1 MPAQTP
7 AHPHHPH
14 HPHGHDHPHPHG
26 PGPAAA
32 AASPLPST
40 PPRHDLRPVQHS
52 HSFADGDMKRRE
64 RAMTQ
69 VTLITLAAMVLEV
82 VAGWWSGSLALLAD
96 GWHMGTHALALGGA
110 VLAYRLS
117 ARAAGREGF
126 AFGGWKIEVLTAY
139 TSGLALAGAA
149 AWIVVDAVQRLRQP
163 ETIAYREA
171 IAVAVFG
178 LVVNAVCAWLLVRS
192 GGGHDHGHGHGHGH
206 GHHHGHGDHN
216 FSAAYLHVLAD
227 AFTSVLAIVA
237 LLGGLVFGWAWL
249 DAAVALLGAAV
260 IAQWSLGVLRQ
271 SANALVDATADPA
284 ISQRIRDLLQADG
297 DTVVSDLHVWQVG
310 AQAWTA
316 AITVVADHPR
326 PAADYRAQLAAIDT
340 LRHVTVEVHACGG
353 CDAPQ
358 TATEAGPAAAS
369 PG

>member
-1 MPAQTP
+1 MN
-7 AHPHHPH
+7 
-14 HPHGHDHPHPHG
+14 
-26 PGPAAA
+26 
-32 AASPLPST
+32 ASPTARPA
-40 PPRHDLRPVQHS
+40 PHPRHDQRRLQHS
-52 HSFADGDMKRRE
+52 HSFADGDMKQRE

-69 VTLITLAAMVLEV
+69 VTIITLAAMVLEV

-149 AWIVVDAVQRLRQP
+149 LWIVVDAVQRLRQP

-178 LVVNAVCAWLLVRS
+178 LAVNAVCAWLLARS
-192 GGGHDHGHGHGHGH
+192 GGGHAHGHGHTQGHGHGSDKDHGHTHSPGHGHGHSH
-206 GHHHGHGDHN
+206 GHAHGHSHGHAHGHGHGDHN

-237 LLGGLVFGWAWL
+237 LLGGLFFGWVWL
-249 DAAVALLGAAV
+249 DAAVALLGATV

-284 ISQRIRDLLQADG
+284 ISQRVRDLLQADG
-297 DTVVSDLHVWQVG
+297 DTVVTDLHVWQVG

-316 AITVVADHPR
+316 AVTVVADQPL
-326 PAADYRAQLAAIDT
+326 PAADYRARLADITT
-340 LRHVTVEVHACGG
+340 LRHVTVEVHACPG
-353 CDAPQ
+353 C
-358 TATEAGPAAAS
+358 ERPA
-369 PG
+369 